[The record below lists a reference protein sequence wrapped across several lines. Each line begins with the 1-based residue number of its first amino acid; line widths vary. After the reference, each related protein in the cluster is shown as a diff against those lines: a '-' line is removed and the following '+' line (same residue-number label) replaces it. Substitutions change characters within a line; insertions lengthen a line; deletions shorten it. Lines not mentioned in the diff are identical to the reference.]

1 MQRRGGVWQIVRDGD
16 CLQGQ
21 AAPQARQGPLGR
33 RVSQVGRD
41 SGIPLRCVL
50 TWHIIRA
57 LHWEGQA
64 CDTMWGILSACRGER
79 SDRPDRSF
87 WADGSH
93 RWVQTLAFHT
103 KVCKHVGIVMLVGAS
118 GSLRALHREGQE
130 SNNMWGIVAACRGE
144 RLHRRDRGLWADGS
158 HRWVQTLAIH
168 TNVCKHGRSS
178 EHCTGK
184 GRHVTQCEAF
194 RLLAGASGLTGQTG
208 ASGQTGLTGGFR
220 PRQFIPTYASM
231 ADHQSFAHRRAG
243 IWQYVRHCDCLQ
255 ERAALQA
262 KPGPLGRRV
271 SQVGL
276 GCGHSLWCMQAWQA
290 LRALHRE
297 GEASNNMWGIVTAC
311 RGERSYRRNRGL
323 WADGSYRWVQ
333 TLAFHWDVYWHG
345 TSSENYTVKGRHVTQ
360 CEAFR
365 LLAGASG
372 LTGETGASGQ
382 TGLTGGFRPWQSTPT
397 YASMADHQSTALG
410 RAGMWQIVRHCV
422 CL

>member
-103 KVCKHVGIVMLVGAS
+103 KVCKHGNPSELCTEKGRNLTICEALWRLAGAS
-118 GSLRALHREGQE
+118 GLTGETGASGQTGLTGGFRLWHSIEMCIDLAHHQRTALGRAGMWRNVRHSDCLQGRAVLQARPELLGRRVSQVGSDPGNSYQRMQAWQIIRALRIEGQE

-144 RLHRRDRGLWADGS
+144 RSYRRDRGLWADGS
-158 HRWVQTLAIH
+158 HRWVQTLAFH
-168 TNVCKHGRSS
+168 WDVYWPGTSS
-178 EHCTGK
+178 ENCTGK

-208 ASGQTGLTGGFR
+208 ASGQTGLTGGSRLWHSIEMYFKSR
-220 PRQFIPTYASM
+220 
-231 ADHQSFAHRRAG
+231 ADCQRIAVRRAG
-243 IWQYVRHCDCLQ
+243 MWHSVRHFNCLQ
-255 ERAALQA
+255 GRAAPQA
-262 KPGPLGRRV
+262 RPGPLGRRV
-271 SQVGL
+271 SQVG
-276 GCGHSLWCMQAWQA
+276 SDSSMP
-290 LRALHRE
+290 LR
-297 GEASNNMWGIVTAC
+297 C
-311 RGERSYRRNRGL
+311 
-323 WADGSYRWVQ
+323 
-333 TLAFHWDVYWHG
+333 
-345 TSSENYTVKGRHVTQ
+345 TS
-360 CEAFR
+360 
-365 LLAGASG
+365 
-372 LTGETGASGQ
+372 
-382 TGLTGGFRPWQSTPT
+382 
-397 YASMADHQSTALG
+397 
-410 RAGMWQIVRHCV
+410 
-422 CL
+422 